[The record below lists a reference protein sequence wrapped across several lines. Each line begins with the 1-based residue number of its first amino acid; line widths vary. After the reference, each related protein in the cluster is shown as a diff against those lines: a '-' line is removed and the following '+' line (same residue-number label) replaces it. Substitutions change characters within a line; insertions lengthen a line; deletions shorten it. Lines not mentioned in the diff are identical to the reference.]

1 MQRALSTVF
10 LLGLLA
16 ATAGAFALTEHLK
29 LIKSPV
35 YKTRVTRE
43 FSPVCHCATGTATIK
58 FSLRRA
64 DSLTVSIVDSGGH
77 VIDTI
82 ANAQSER
89 VGKVSF
95 SWDGR
100 TSSGGVAADGKYQ
113 PQVALA
119 ADHRTILMPNFIA
132 VDTDAPQVLSVSAKG
147 GSLTVGGHLLISYVV
162 SEKAHAAVYLR
173 GRRVILGRAIR
184 PTADVKWRGT
194 AGKKPLP
201 PGRYVLEVG
210 AVDVAGNETPPA
222 QRKQV
227 AVLIRPVPS
236 IRVAAGASFT
246 VRVRP
251 GGRYRWKLGRAR
263 GTGKGPL
270 LHLRA
275 PSRRGRYR
283 LVISANGNVKRLTRT
298 RVVIVGRNK

>member
-1 MQRALSTVF
+1 MF

-35 YKTRVTRE
+35 YATKVTRE
-43 FSPVCHCATGTATIK
+43 FSPVCNCPTDTATIAFK
-58 FSLRRA
+58 LRRA
-64 DSLTVSIVDSGGH
+64 DSLTVSIVDSHGKI
-77 VIDTI
+77 IDTV

-95 SWDGR
+95 AWDGR
-100 TSSGGVAADGKYQ
+100 TSSGGVAPSGKYE
-113 PQVALA
+113 PRVTLS

-132 VDTDAPQVLSVSAKG
+132 VDTDAPQVLSVSAG
-147 GSLTVGGHLLISYVV
+147 RGSLTVGGHILISYVV

-184 PTADVKWRGT
+184 PSADVKWRGT
-194 AGKKPLP
+194 AEKKRLP

-210 AVDVAGNETPPA
+210 AVDTAGNETPAA
-222 QRKQV
+222 QRKPV
-227 AVLIRPVPS
+227 TVLIRAVPP

-246 VRVRP
+246 VHVRA
-251 GGRYRWKLGRAR
+251 GGRYTWRLGRAH

-270 LHLRA
+270 LHVRA
-275 PSRRGRYR
+275 PLRRGRYR
-283 LVISANGNVKRLTRT
+283 LVIAANGNAKRLTRT
-298 RVVIVGRNK
+298 RVVIVGRK

>member
-29 LIKSPV
+29 LVKSPV
-35 YKTRVTRE
+35 YATRVTRE

-82 ANAQSER
+82 ATAQSER
-89 VGKVSF
+89 VGKLSF

-132 VDTDAPQVLSVSAKG
+132 VDTQAPTVVSADAVG
-147 GSLTVGGHLLISYVV
+147 NLTVGGHLRIKYTV
-162 SEKAHAAVYLR
+162 SEKAHAVVYVR
-173 GRRVILGRAIR
+173 GQRVVLGRPIR
-184 PTADVKWRGT
+184 TRAEVKWGGT
-194 AGKKPLP
+194 AGKKALP

-210 AVDVAGNETPPA
+210 AVDTAGNETPPA
-222 QRKQV
+222 ARKQV
-227 AVLIRPVPS
+227 VVQIRPVAS

-246 VRVRP
+246 VKA
-251 GGRYRWKLGRAR
+251 GSGRYTWRFAGAH
-263 GTGKGPL
+263 GTGQSAR

-283 LVISANGNVKRLTRT
+283 LVISERGHSKTLL
-298 RVVIVGRNK
+298 VIVGKK